1 MAPPYP
7 NGEETPAFFTELGP
21 PTSVTAEVEQKEK
34 DSMSAWSE
42 DLRFAQQA
50 GVAVDVRLF
59 DGQHFQTGVADV
71 DEEEGL
77 VSLYRPQT
85 MGDTTTRVRV
95 KLDDITSLAVT
106 DIQWGPQ

>member
-1 MAPPYP
+1 VRKPLRSSPSWD
-7 NGEETPAFFTELGP
+7 P

-50 GVAVDVRLF
+50 SVAVDVRLF

>member
-1 MAPPYP
+1 
-7 NGEETPAFFTELGP
+7 
-21 PTSVTAEVEQKEK
+21 VTAEVEQKEK

-50 GVAVDVRLF
+50 SVAVDVRLF

-106 DIQWGPQ
+106 DIQWGPTE

>member
-1 MAPPYP
+1 
-7 NGEETPAFFTELGP
+7 
-21 PTSVTAEVEQKEK
+21 
-34 DSMSAWSE
+34 
-42 DLRFAQQA
+42 
-50 GVAVDVRLF
+50 VDVRLF

-106 DIQWGPQ
+106 DIQW

>member
-1 MAPPYP
+1 M
-7 NGEETPAFFTELGP
+7 
-21 PTSVTAEVEQKEK
+21 TAEVEQKEK

-50 GVAVDVRLF
+50 SVAVDVRLF

>member
-1 MAPPYP
+1 
-7 NGEETPAFFTELGP
+7 
-21 PTSVTAEVEQKEK
+21 VTAEVEQKEK

-50 GVAVDVRLF
+50 SVAVDARLF

-95 KLDDITSLAVT
+95 KLDDITP
-106 DIQWGPQ
+106 WP

>member
-1 MAPPYP
+1 M
-7 NGEETPAFFTELGP
+7 
-21 PTSVTAEVEQKEK
+21 TAEVEQKEK

-50 GVAVDVRLF
+50 SVAVDVRLS

>member
-1 MAPPYP
+1 
-7 NGEETPAFFTELGP
+7 
-21 PTSVTAEVEQKEK
+21 VTAEVEQKEK

-50 GVAVDVRLF
+50 SVAVDVRLF

-106 DIQWGPQ
+106 DIQWGPTQ